1 MQVLIFCQLCLKTPI
16 QASKIEV
23 FWGQNTGRSGAMLT
37 PNEFVF
43 LLLGVVTYVPVLAKV
58 DQDMRP

>member
-1 MQVLIFCQLCLKTPI
+1 
-16 QASKIEV
+16 
-23 FWGQNTGRSGAMLT
+23 MLT